1 MQSLIFTKKLNSQIT
16 MDLSVPLFINRAVMD
31 KGTCK
36 YKRKY
41 KRRLEAISHLPSY
54 PGDRVARLPIKTL

>member
-1 MQSLIFTKKLNSQIT
+1 